1 MPSTTSPD
9 MGYDD
14 PTQYA
19 YLSDTSVKAYTEMPG
34 LAESDRYPIPAGHP
48 KGRKWSQVIAIAAL
62 GLSAAF
68 LLAFLTLQLV
78 RANEPAAPTPGGVV
92 TESVT
97 TVVPKDPA
105 AATDSSSSPAKKAVT
120 VPAPPPATMTNPL
133 HTATT
138 TVTVP
143 NPTSTTTVTIP
154 NPTSTTTVTIPEPPP
169 ATMTNP
175 LEPPATM
182 TNPLEPPATMTNP
195 LEPPVGETHTQA
207 E

>member
-1 MPSTTSPD
+1 MLSTTSPKT
-9 MGYDD
+9 GYDD

-19 YLSDTSVKAYTEMPG
+19 YLSDTSVKAYSEIPG
-34 LAESDRYPIPAGHP
+34 LAEPDRRRIPEDYPEGQ
-48 KGRKWSQVIAIAAL
+48 KWSRVIAIAAL
-62 GLSAAF
+62 GLLAAF
-68 LLAFLTLQLV
+68 LLALLTLQMV
-78 RANEPAAPTPGGVV
+78 RANEPGATTPNGVV

-97 TVVPKDPA
+97 TVVPEHPA
-105 AATDSSSSPAKKAVT
+105 APTGSSSSPANKAVT
-120 VPAPPPATMTNPL
+120 IPAPPPATMTNPL

-143 NPTSTTTVTIP
+143 NPTATTTVTVP
-154 NPTSTTTVTIPEPPP
+154 NPTATTTVTIPEPPP

-195 LEPPVGETHTQA
+195 LEPPVGEIHTQA

>member
-9 MGYDD
+9 TGYDD

-19 YLSDTSVKAYTEMPG
+19 YLSDTSVKAYSELPG
-34 LAESDRYPIPAGHP
+34 LAEPDRHPIAEGYPEGQ
-48 KGRKWSQVIAIAAL
+48 KWSRVIAIAAL
-62 GLSAAF
+62 GLLAAF
-68 LLAFLTLQLV
+68 LLALLTLHLV
-78 RANEPAAPTPGGVV
+78 RANEPGATTPSGVV

-97 TVVPKDPA
+97 TVVPKHPADP
-105 AATDSSSSPAKKAVT
+105 TGSSSSPVT
-120 VPAPPPATMTNPL
+120 KS
-133 HTATT
+133 
-138 TVTVP
+138 VTIP
-143 NPTSTTTVTIP
+143 NPTGIATVTIP
-154 NPTSTTTVTIPEPPP
+154 NPTATTTVTIPESPP

-195 LEPPVGETHTQA
+195 VEPPATMTNPLEPPVGESHTQA